1 MSTSD
6 TATYS
11 SSASRIGDRIKR
23 IRTERGMSRAE
34 LGEKIGLCQ
43 NRVQQ
48 YENGRRK
55 PKAPLREL
63 LTTYLSVEVGASCF
77 IYHGAFSEET
87 VSYVISTGVNS
98 GGSRPMYGI
107 RSGSKKSYAF
117 PVDVDGRIDI
127 PVIFRAAFRA
137 ADLPDGKI
145 LCDRVFVSAAA
156 A

>member
-11 SSASRIGDRIKR
+11 SSASRIGNRIRR

-55 PKAPLREL
+55 PKSLFL
-63 LTTYLSVEVGASCF
+63 
-77 IYHGAFSEET
+77 
-87 VSYVISTGVNS
+87 
-98 GGSRPMYGI
+98 
-107 RSGSKKSYAF
+107 KKSQKHY
-117 PVDVDGRIDI
+117 P
-127 PVIFRAAFRA
+127 
-137 ADLPDGKI
+137 
-145 LCDRVFVSAAA
+145 
-156 A
+156 

>member
-1 MSTSD
+1 MRKSD
-6 TATYS
+6 
-11 SSASRIGDRIKR
+11 DFWRIKKVD
-23 IRTERGMSRAE
+23 
-34 LGEKIGLCQ
+34 L
-43 NRVQQ
+43 
-48 YENGRRK
+48 YE
-55 PKAPLREL
+55 PTLFSEL
-63 LTTYLSVEVGASCF
+63 LTTYSVEVGASCF
-77 IYHGAFSEET
+77 IYHGASEET

-107 RSGSKKSYAF
+107 RSGGKKSYAF

-127 PVIFRAAFRA
+127 PVIFRAAFWA